1 VLLFFAKGSFSQS
14 EEVLKVDADKL
25 FYAGKYLD
33 ATPLYLRLLSV
44 KPRSY
49 EYNFRYGACLIY
61 NSNRKL
67 ESLKYLRVA
76 ALDPSGL
83 PPEFHYF
90 YGKSL
95 HLSYLFNDAIK
106 EYKLYNQ
113 TKLKETPVYE
123 VIREIEMCENGKRLM
138 TTITDIIVTDKKEIS
153 VDKFFRIYDLSNIG
167 GSLLVTAEFQTKL
180 DKKYNHT
187 PLIHFPANPKVI
199 YYSSYG
205 DKGENGK
212 DIYVRRK
219 LPDNSWGQ
227 PQELPGEVNTP
238 FDEDFPYM
246 HPDGDYLYFSSK
258 GHNTMGG
265 YDVFRSKYDKETNMF
280 GKPENM
286 DFAISSPDDDVFY
299 VVDSLNKDAVFAS
312 SRQSQEGFLHVYKV
326 KVDRV
331 PLQMA
336 VVKGDFK
343 SMVDTSYKDIDF
355 TIRDYSNGDF
365 IGKFNSNEKGTY
377 LITFPKGGKYEFVMT
392 VNDGPQEFRSIVTI
406 PFMKEFKPLKQMIVH
421 VAENGVENVKIVNQ
435 FDQVVDEPADV
446 MAEVIQKRGELNV
459 NVNEFDMKKIEESKQ
474 TNSILAELGYG
485 KLNNVE
491 VAYSLQDQIKKGIE
505 NKSNIE
511 SLSNNINNLVVE
523 NTSEF
528 LNLEEQIK
536 QKVAASNNVTEADQK
551 YKLLKEAKLLMEQQ
565 QEIKDYS
572 ADLIG
577 LRDSISNVLNSANSI
592 RDLDKLKILSGQF
605 DKLLA
610 EGNEADALSLLAS
623 NRIMLQGILKDTAAN
638 LMENLVDRSV
648 VFDNQIVGL
657 NAKVD
662 VFNRDISTLQL
673 QIQTLQNSLEAAK
686 SKEAEDIKSRIASK
700 EEEIMLIEEERELL
714 QKSINKIRQEKYVVS
729 QQMELLKDAISN
741 KSLVAVSAEQSTTRL
756 KETEKPNTNSLNS
769 FVEQQVSEIEKKDP
783 TIKDRVV
790 VVNNLSAQNIYN
802 EYKNSDQGIKD
813 DPNLNAEAR
822 LYKMLSNERKALRM
836 INKRL
841 EDIAKLQSSV
851 TSSNP
856 QLAAEKESLENYRRE
871 LNALVQQ
878 HELDIRTVVSS
889 KDVLAEN
896 KQGNSVQPKNTS
908 SQPVVLTPQEAIAQV
923 DPGYQSRKDVAN
935 STKGLT
941 NQQKLEALNK
951 EDTRMLTAVNS
962 ELSAVNDQLKKT
974 PNDVSLQNKQQALQQ
989 AKNSTE
995 EIVQQRNKEIDA
1007 AKQVAANQNPANQQ
1021 KQGPQSTITAQNESE
1036 LLTQLD
1042 PEYQNRTQKITANQG
1057 MTEAQKVEYL
1067 NAQDN
1072 KLLTTIKNEIVKL
1085 NSDATQNPTDQK
1097 ILAKKELLE
1106 ELKAKTESAIQT
1118 RNEQLIAGNTT
1129 SANTAGQNKQTEQVA
1144 EEKNA
1149 TEQQNPAKPLSAA
1162 QITAQVDPTYEN
1174 RAATINAN
1182 NSLNTEQ
1189 KLAALNTEDQK
1200 LLTSV
1205 EAELKKVTNQLAAT
1219 PNDKTLLE
1227 RKSTLTEIKTEKQS
1241 AIEQREKEIAAAKE
1255 IAANTAGQNKQAEQ
1269 VVEDKNVT
1277 EQQNPAKP
1285 LSAAQITAQVD
1296 PTYEN
1301 RAATINANNSL
1312 NTEQKL
1318 AALNAE
1324 DQKLLTSVEA
1334 ELKKVTNQLAA
1345 TPNDKTLLERKSTLT
1360 EIKTEKQ
1367 SAIEQREK
1375 EIAAAREIAANTVGQ
1390 NKQAEQ
1396 VVEDKNVI
1404 EQQNS
1409 SKPLTAEQITAQ
1421 VDPTYENR
1429 AATINA
1435 NNALNAEQKLAALNA
1450 EDQKLL
1456 TSVEAELKKLTNQL
1470 AASPNDKIL
1479 LERKSTLTEIK
1490 TEKQSAIE
1498 QREKEIAA
1506 NQAAQNKL
1514 TEQQTNNIAATEEQ
1528 QISKLSPKYNEE
1540 IKSIE
1545 NNKALTDDQKLI
1557 QLQEKDK
1564 LLLLEIN
1571 KQKAEIEK
1579 SLAKNPTNEQLKKE
1593 QEQLQTLG
1601 ASVEARSDEREQ
1613 LIASKLNEKVTPE
1626 LVEKSKLET
1635 IKSVD
1640 PQYEQNIAASKNQAS
1655 SELDRSMRELKVEQD
1670 LQKKITSEQ
1679 LSLNKLLDKDPTNA
1693 ELLIKKQALS
1703 ELKAENDDRI
1713 SLLNQDVTNLKAGK
1727 PLISVNETD
1736 KTQEVT
1742 DLNPEYSEKQKE
1754 ILSSSMSQEEKN
1766 TALMEQE
1773 QDLRLVLIARTEL
1786 LQEELKTKPND
1797 REIQKELKVLEALKL
1812 DNENR
1817 IDELDRSLGNTVISE
1832 LSPEQERSIVEKLDP
1847 TFNQKTTS
1855 LTENNTLSA
1864 EQKQQE
1870 LLAADQQLLSRTYNR
1885 QEEIDQQLARN
1896 PSDAKLKEEQNQLSV
1911 LSRNLESKIELR
1923 QEEVN
1928 RLSEISAT
1936 TAPVKEATIKT
1947 VDAAYRESISAIV
1960 NSNKSEAEKNA
1971 SILILEKELLAK
1983 VEAAVQNKSMQQQQA
1998 ESPELKKELLTLSAI
2013 KQDLEK
2019 SIGEKEAAANV
2030 ASQPVNAESKSA
2042 EIARID
2048 ASFEADV
2055 KAVNQNQSLTEKQKQ
2070 EQLLERESRLLNEL
2084 KAEKQATNQQL
2095 QKAPTNDALKQR
2107 LAVLTAVEND
2117 LTSSISSRQTN
2128 LNASE
2133 DKNSEI
2139 DKTNLIAS
2147 VQPDYDA
2154 QKETLRNSKMEESKK
2169 IAEQLKLEQGLLS
2182 KLEAEKES
2190 VEKSLQK
2197 DPSNTALQKQSNLL
2211 SETIEIQKTTISSL
2225 PQQQVNVAEQRKN
2238 ADAIAKV
2245 DVGYVKEMEQLSAG
2259 GNSRNTEMIERE
2271 NKHQELI
2278 SKKIIENE
2286 AKLATISNNQLK
2298 SETDALRNELQAS
2311 EQREEK
2317 LKTEEQ
2323 AVSAKQDVFVE
2334 NFRKEQ
2340 LKEKFGVVD
2349 ANYTE
2354 KSELVNQDA
2363 QLAIYENQL
2372 NLAVSKQDEIL
2383 QSNPSNTVEKEK
2395 MDWLKSELSL
2405 VQNKRRSIKISI
2417 GELEK
2422 VEVIAENN
2430 TDQRYN
2436 DPSLNQLNSQ
2446 EAQLTNNLADN
2457 SLTKKERQGIQKE
2470 LDAVQQKQA
2479 MRENELMANEIVDQK
2494 NTNEAI
2500 AKELKDEKGVN
2511 EAASLNARATI
2522 LSNESVQKEIA
2533 VLNEKVA
2540 QTKNPEEKK
2549 YILNEIIEKQEALNI
2564 QLKESLVENKIQQ
2577 LQKENDIESLETEQ
2591 ALEAKKRRYMIQVG
2605 EISKVINELDQ
2616 QIAAAKPKQAA
2627 VLIQEKELKIQQKNL
2642 VEQQIT
2648 LLDKQLASKSTVSK
2662 TLSDEAM
2669 KQNVGYAEEKEIAT
2683 TEVYKNYVEKALP
2696 ALQLEKQITTLDNQ
2710 LQQERSLSKQ
2720 LIATSIDQ
2728 PTEENYAK
2736 MQANALR
2743 IAELEKELN
2752 ATKQQLVNSQA
2763 LANAALPKDKTE
2775 AMKMQNLLKRGVEP
2789 IQRAVLIAALVPM
2802 PASGLEINKAA
2813 VTTSMAKPIPV
2824 DVKSASGLVYR
2835 VQVGAFSKPIP
2846 QDRFR
2851 EFNPVSGETL
2861 NNGITRYM
2869 AGYFNSSKNVL
2880 DARNKIRAIGYA
2892 DAFAIAY
2899 CDGKRI
2905 SLAEARALEL
2915 SKQCL
2920 PKGENELVLEMAANT
2935 AEKMGLTISD
2945 SLTPAVEAMPIITET
2960 DYNNVPGGVKADPV
2974 ENHLGLFYTVQ
2985 VGVFNNP
2992 INAKVV
2998 SNMAPLI
3005 SNRLPNGQ
3013 IRYSSGMFNSI
3024 DEARPKKQE
3033 AIDKGIKD
3041 AFITAYY
3048 KSQRI
3053 TLAEAEQLLK
3063 ENGEVILESKQ
3074 VQKTEGNNT
3083 QVSSPNAGVVPSIK
3097 SEIKIDPSLLIS
3109 ETKTIEAVQIVTKKT
3124 FDEFPREILNRYNSH
3139 GSFYYDEN
3147 DKKVKS
3153 AIADS
3158 RESLPQVFYFK
3169 DDIDTVVVQKNVS
3182 MTAKVVKVEF
3192 MGSSMPGDF
3201 GDWLLRFNYRR
3212 EFKRN
3217 DLKTELRIFDV
3228 PEEKVTVLLTK
3239 LEEFGLKGTIE

>member
-14 EEVLKVDADKL
+14 EEVLKADADKL

-238 FDEDFPYM
+238 YDEDFPYM

-406 PFMKEFKPLKQMIVH
+406 PFMKEFKPLKQMIMH

-565 QEIKDYS
+565 QELKDYS

-686 SKEAEDIKSRIASK
+686 AKEAEDIKSRIASK
-700 EEEIMLIEEERELL
+700 EEEIMLIEEERDLL

-741 KSLVAVSAEQSTTRL
+741 KSLVAVSVEQSNTRL

-769 FVEQQVSEIEKKDP
+769 FVEQQVTEIEKKDP
-783 TIKDRVV
+783 AIKDRVV

-841 EDIAKLQSSV
+841 EDIAKLQSSI

-908 SQPVVLTPQEAIAQV
+908 SQPVILTPQEAIAQV
-923 DPGYQSRKDVAN
+923 DPGYQSRKDAVN

-989 AKNSTE
+989 AKNSTD

-1036 LLTQLD
+1036 LLTQLA
-1042 PEYQNRTQKITANQG
+1042 PEYQNRTQKITTNQG

-1072 KLLTTIKNEIVKL
+1072 KLLTTIKNEIVKV

-1097 ILAKKELLE
+1097 IQAKKELLE

-1129 SANTAGQNKQTEQVA
+1129 LANSAGQNKQV
-1144 EEKNA
+1144 
-1149 TEQQNPAKPLSAA
+1149 
-1162 QITAQVDPTYEN
+1162 
-1174 RAATINAN
+1174 
-1182 NSLNTEQ
+1182 
-1189 KLAALNTEDQK
+1189 
-1200 LLTSV
+1200 
-1205 EAELKKVTNQLAAT
+1205 
-1219 PNDKTLLE
+1219 
-1227 RKSTLTEIKTEKQS
+1227 
-1241 AIEQREKEIAAAKE
+1241 
-1255 IAANTAGQNKQAEQ
+1255 EQ
-1269 VVEDKNVT
+1269 VVENKNAN
-1277 EQQNPAKP
+1277 EQQN
-1285 LSAAQITAQVD
+1285 
-1296 PTYEN
+1296 
-1301 RAATINANNSL
+1301 
-1312 NTEQKL
+1312 L
-1318 AALNAE
+1318 A
-1324 DQKLLTSVEA
+1324 
-1334 ELKKVTNQLAA
+1334 
-1345 TPNDKTLLERKSTLT
+1345 
-1360 EIKTEKQ
+1360 
-1367 SAIEQREK
+1367 
-1375 EIAAAREIAANTVGQ
+1375 
-1390 NKQAEQ
+1390 
-1396 VVEDKNVI
+1396 
-1404 EQQNS
+1404 
-1409 SKPLTAEQITAQ
+1409 KPLTAEQITAQ

-1456 TSVEAELKKLTNQL
+1456 TSVEAELKKVTNQFAATPNDKTLLDRKSTLTEIKTEKQSAIAQREKEIAAAKEIAANTAGQNKQAEQVVENKNANEQQNLAKPLTAAQITTQVDPTYENRAAIINANNSLNAEQKLAALNTEDQKLLTSVEAELKKVTNQL
-1470 AASPNDKIL
+1470 AATPNDKTLLDRKSTLTEIKTEKQSAIAQREKEIAAAKEIAANSAGQNKQTEQVVEDKNAIEQQNALKPLTAEQITAQVDPTYENRAATINANSALNAEQKLAALNTEDQKLLMSVEAELKKVTNQLVATPNDKSLLDRKSTLTEIKTEKQSAIVQREKELVASKEIAANTAGQNKQTEQVVEDKNAIEQQDAVKPLTAEQITAQVDPTYENRAATINANNSLNAEQKLAALNTEDQKLLMSVEAELKKVTNQLAATPNDKTL

-1490 TEKQSAIE
+1490 TEKQSAIA
-1498 QREKEIAA
+1498 QREKEIAVAKEIAA
-1506 NQAAQNKL
+1506 NTAIQNKQ
-1514 TEQQTNNIAATEEQ
+1514 TEQSNNIAQSEEQ

-1545 NNKALTDDQKLI
+1545 NNKALTEDQKLI
-1557 QLQEKDK
+1557 QIQEKDK

-1579 SLAKNPTNEQLKKE
+1579 SLAKNPTN
-1593 QEQLQTLG
+1593 
-1601 ASVEARSDEREQ
+1601 
-1613 LIASKLNEKVTPE
+1613 
-1626 LVEKSKLET
+1626 
-1635 IKSVD
+1635 
-1640 PQYEQNIAASKNQAS
+1640 
-1655 SELDRSMRELKVEQD
+1655 
-1670 LQKKITSEQ
+1670 
-1679 LSLNKLLDKDPTNA
+1679 
-1693 ELLIKKQALS
+1693 
-1703 ELKAENDDRI
+1703 
-1713 SLLNQDVTNLKAGK
+1713 
-1727 PLISVNETD
+1727 
-1736 KTQEVT
+1736 
-1742 DLNPEYSEKQKE
+1742 
-1754 ILSSSMSQEEKN
+1754 
-1766 TALMEQE
+1766 
-1773 QDLRLVLIARTEL
+1773 
-1786 LQEELKTKPND
+1786 
-1797 REIQKELKVLEALKL
+1797 
-1812 DNENR
+1812 
-1817 IDELDRSLGNTVISE
+1817 
-1832 LSPEQERSIVEKLDP
+1832 
-1847 TFNQKTTS
+1847 
-1855 LTENNTLSA
+1855 
-1864 EQKQQE
+1864 
-1870 LLAADQQLLSRTYNR
+1870 
-1885 QEEIDQQLARN
+1885 
-1896 PSDAKLKEEQNQLSV
+1896 
-1911 LSRNLESKIELR
+1911 
-1923 QEEVN
+1923 
-1928 RLSEISAT
+1928 
-1936 TAPVKEATIKT
+1936 
-1947 VDAAYRESISAIV
+1947 
-1960 NSNKSEAEKNA
+1960 
-1971 SILILEKELLAK
+1971 
-1983 VEAAVQNKSMQQQQA
+1983 
-1998 ESPELKKELLTLSAI
+1998 
-2013 KQDLEK
+2013 
-2019 SIGEKEAAANV
+2019 
-2030 ASQPVNAESKSA
+2030 
-2042 EIARID
+2042 
-2048 ASFEADV
+2048 
-2055 KAVNQNQSLTEKQKQ
+2055 
-2070 EQLLERESRLLNEL
+2070 
-2084 KAEKQATNQQL
+2084 
-2095 QKAPTNDALKQR
+2095 
-2107 LAVLTAVEND
+2107 
-2117 LTSSISSRQTN
+2117 
-2128 LNASE
+2128 
-2133 DKNSEI
+2133 
-2139 DKTNLIAS
+2139 
-2147 VQPDYDA
+2147 
-2154 QKETLRNSKMEESKK
+2154 
-2169 IAEQLKLEQGLLS
+2169 
-2182 KLEAEKES
+2182 
-2190 VEKSLQK
+2190 
-2197 DPSNTALQKQSNLL
+2197 
-2211 SETIEIQKTTISSL
+2211 
-2225 PQQQVNVAEQRKN
+2225 
-2238 ADAIAKV
+2238 
-2245 DVGYVKEMEQLSAG
+2245 
-2259 GNSRNTEMIERE
+2259 
-2271 NKHQELI
+2271 
-2278 SKKIIENE
+2278 
-2286 AKLATISNNQLK
+2286 
-2298 SETDALRNELQAS
+2298 
-2311 EQREEK
+2311 
-2317 LKTEEQ
+2317 
-2323 AVSAKQDVFVE
+2323 
-2334 NFRKEQ
+2334 
-2340 LKEKFGVVD
+2340 
-2349 ANYTE
+2349 
-2354 KSELVNQDA
+2354 
-2363 QLAIYENQL
+2363 
-2372 NLAVSKQDEIL
+2372 
-2383 QSNPSNTVEKEK
+2383 
-2395 MDWLKSELSL
+2395 
-2405 VQNKRRSIKISI
+2405 
-2417 GELEK
+2417 
-2422 VEVIAENN
+2422 
-2430 TDQRYN
+2430 
-2436 DPSLNQLNSQ
+2436 
-2446 EAQLTNNLADN
+2446 
-2457 SLTKKERQGIQKE
+2457 
-2470 LDAVQQKQA
+2470 
-2479 MRENELMANEIVDQK
+2479 
-2494 NTNEAI
+2494 
-2500 AKELKDEKGVN
+2500 
-2511 EAASLNARATI
+2511 
-2522 LSNESVQKEIA
+2522 
-2533 VLNEKVA
+2533 
-2540 QTKNPEEKK
+2540 
-2549 YILNEIIEKQEALNI
+2549 
-2564 QLKESLVENKIQQ
+2564 
-2577 LQKENDIESLETEQ
+2577 
-2591 ALEAKKRRYMIQVG
+2591 
-2605 EISKVINELDQ
+2605 
-2616 QIAAAKPKQAA
+2616 
-2627 VLIQEKELKIQQKNL
+2627 
-2642 VEQQIT
+2642 
-2648 LLDKQLASKSTVSK
+2648 
-2662 TLSDEAM
+2662 
-2669 KQNVGYAEEKEIAT
+2669 
-2683 TEVYKNYVEKALP
+2683 
-2696 ALQLEKQITTLDNQ
+2696 
-2710 LQQERSLSKQ
+2710 
-2720 LIATSIDQ
+2720 
-2728 PTEENYAK
+2728 
-2736 MQANALR
+2736 
-2743 IAELEKELN
+2743 
-2752 ATKQQLVNSQA
+2752 
-2763 LANAALPKDKTE
+2763 
-2775 AMKMQNLLKRGVEP
+2775 
-2789 IQRAVLIAALVPM
+2789 
-2802 PASGLEINKAA
+2802 
-2813 VTTSMAKPIPV
+2813 
-2824 DVKSASGLVYR
+2824 
-2835 VQVGAFSKPIP
+2835 
-2846 QDRFR
+2846 
-2851 EFNPVSGETL
+2851 
-2861 NNGITRYM
+2861 
-2869 AGYFNSSKNVL
+2869 
-2880 DARNKIRAIGYA
+2880 
-2892 DAFAIAY
+2892 
-2899 CDGKRI
+2899 
-2905 SLAEARALEL
+2905 
-2915 SKQCL
+2915 
-2920 PKGENELVLEMAANT
+2920 
-2935 AEKMGLTISD
+2935 
-2945 SLTPAVEAMPIITET
+2945 
-2960 DYNNVPGGVKADPV
+2960 
-2974 ENHLGLFYTVQ
+2974 
-2985 VGVFNNP
+2985 
-2992 INAKVV
+2992 
-2998 SNMAPLI
+2998 
-3005 SNRLPNGQ
+3005 
-3013 IRYSSGMFNSI
+3013 
-3024 DEARPKKQE
+3024 
-3033 AIDKGIKD
+3033 
-3041 AFITAYY
+3041 
-3048 KSQRI
+3048 
-3053 TLAEAEQLLK
+3053 
-3063 ENGEVILESKQ
+3063 
-3074 VQKTEGNNT
+3074 
-3083 QVSSPNAGVVPSIK
+3083 
-3097 SEIKIDPSLLIS
+3097 
-3109 ETKTIEAVQIVTKKT
+3109 
-3124 FDEFPREILNRYNSH
+3124 
-3139 GSFYYDEN
+3139 
-3147 DKKVKS
+3147 
-3153 AIADS
+3153 
-3158 RESLPQVFYFK
+3158 
-3169 DDIDTVVVQKNVS
+3169 
-3182 MTAKVVKVEF
+3182 
-3192 MGSSMPGDF
+3192 
-3201 GDWLLRFNYRR
+3201 
-3212 EFKRN
+3212 
-3217 DLKTELRIFDV
+3217 
-3228 PEEKVTVLLTK
+3228 
-3239 LEEFGLKGTIE
+3239 